1 MKYGLKTLEELSNYQ
16 PGAQEGD
23 LIVSITNNCKL
34 TKGKTYIVERG
45 FYGPKVKNDV
55 GEWTSDMSLFVFE
68 YDWKKA
74 MRDLKLRKIG
84 I

>member
-1 MKYGLKTLEELSNYQ
+1 MKYGLKTVEELGTSK
-16 PGAQEGD
+16 EGD

-34 TKGKTYIVERG
+34 TKGKTYTVERG
-45 FYGPKVKNDV
+45 FYPKVKNDK

-68 YDWKKA
+68 WDWKKA

>member
-1 MKYGLKTLEELSNYQ
+1 MKYGLKTVEELGR
-16 PGAQEGD
+16 PKEGD

-45 FYGPKVKNDV
+45 FGPKVKNDK

-68 YDWKKA
+68 LDWKKA
-74 MRDLKLRKIG
+74 MRDIKLRKIG
-84 I
+84 L

>member
-1 MKYGLKTLEELSNYQ
+1 MKYGLKTVEELGR
-16 PGAQEGD
+16 PEEGE

-34 TKGKTYIVERG
+34 TKGKTYIVEKG
-45 FYGPKVKNDV
+45 SYPKVKNDK

-68 YDWKKA
+68 WDWKKA

>member
-1 MKYGLKTLEELSNYQ
+1 MKYVLKTVEELGTYQ
-16 PGAQEGD
+16 PTQEGD

-34 TKGKTYIVERG
+34 TKGKTYTVEKG
-45 FYGPKVKNDV
+45 FYPKVKNDK

-68 YDWKKA
+68 WDWKKA